1 MYSLLFFFLFA
12 GCYLLYNTSKKARLG
27 RILPQ
32 LAVLAQDSRR
42 TKGIAVLLFVVTWIL
57 LIRLQGF
64 GSGTFAFGGY
74 LMAIGSMLILL
85 NPFQYIRWTHLL
97 SVFVLA
103 FFFETCIF

>member
-12 GCYLLYNTSKKARLG
+12 GCYLLYITSKKARIG
-27 RILPQ
+27 QIPPQ